1 MQINTS
7 TNRRFM
13 VSSLQKLWIGA
24 VAAGAV
30 LGAFSEV
37 SRADSAAKPIV
48 WKMVTTW
55 PKNFPGLGTGA
66 NDLAKLI
73 EEMSNKRITVKVY
86 GAGELVPA
94 LSTFDAVSRG
104 TAQMGHGAAYYW
116 KGKHEAAQFFAA
128 IPFGLNAQEM
138 EAWIHNGGGQA
149 LWDELYAP
157 FGLKPFSCGNTGV
170 QMGGWFNKEI
180 KTVQDFKGL
189 KMRMPGLG
197 GDVLSKLGGTVVT
210 IAGGDIFQ
218 ALRSGTIDAA
228 EWVGPSND
236 LAFGLNK
243 AAKYYYWPGW
253 HEPGTTI
260 EAIVNKKAYD
270 ELPADLQAIVRGACQ
285 AASARM
291 LAEFT
296 ARDAAALETLVNK
309 HGVQLRRFP
318 DEVLKRI
325 AAVSKEVVADI
336 AKKDPMSKKIHDSF
350 MAFRKRAVKWNE
362 HSEAAYSTARALTP

>member
-1 MQINTS
+1 MKSLLKTS
-7 TNRRFM
+7 AG
-13 VSSLQKLWIGA
+13 V
-24 VAAGAV
+24 VAAGAG
-30 LGAFSEV
+30 LGAFSRV
-37 SRADSAAKPIV
+37 GRTNPAPKPLA

-138 EAWIHNGGGQA
+138 EAWIQHGGGQA

-210 IAGGDIFQ
+210 IPGGEIFQ

-243 AAKYYYWPGW
+243 AAKFYYWPGW

-260 EAIVNKKAYD
+260 EALVNKKAYD
-270 ELPADLQAIVRGACQ
+270 ELPADLKAIVKGACQ

-296 ARDAAALETLVNK
+296 ARDASALETLVNQ
-309 HGVQLRRFP
+309 HGVQLRKYP

-325 AAVSKEVVADI
+325 GVVSREVVAEI

-350 MAFRKRAVKWNE
+350 MGFRKRAVKWNE
-362 HSEAAYSTARALTP
+362 HSEAAYSTARALTL